1 MTNGLS
7 CHSRRLFFK
16 FFLPLLLLSPP
27 PCSQCCCTSRPSA
40 DRNPRTSL
48 SLCHSLS
55 LSLSAAL
62 LMSAACAKSNGLTCN
77 RERLPRSLSLSLFL
91 MQLQRASEAGI
102 SRRGLFQKRNITSF
116 LGLLVWSGRFLR
128 DIWKCFTHKIL

>member
-7 CHSRRLFFK
+7 CRSRRLFLKK
-16 FFLPLLLLSPP
+16 FPSPSSSSPFLLLSSPP
-27 PCSQCCCTSRPSA
+27 PCSRCCCTSRPSA
-40 DRNPRTSL
+40 GRNPRTF
-48 SLCHSLS
+48 

-77 RERLPRSLSLSLFL
+77 RGRLPRSLALSLFL

-128 DIWKCFTHKIL
+128 DIWKRFTHKIL